1 MITSLRF
8 RCELN
13 LAFSLDENDS
23 VDLADLKLR
32 SALCLFGKVAFFLAI
47 GCFAFL
53 LLEL

>member
-1 MITSLRF
+1 
-8 RCELN
+8 

-23 VDLADLKLR
+23 VDLADLKLG